1 VLLVDPY
8 NDFLSEGGKLFPRAK
23 AIAEEVGLLDNLRTV
38 MRAAREDGLG
48 IFFVPHRRSE
58 PGQYDGWK
66 YPTPYQL
73 AGHAS
78 QIFAKDTWG
87 GTFHDEFQPQPGD
100 VIVGEHWGSSGF
112 PNTDLDYQLR
122 RRGYEKIIVIGML
135 ANTCIEATGRI
146 GMELG
151 YHVTLVR
158 DATAAY
164 TPEAMHAA
172 INIDG
177 PTYAHAILTTSELVA
192 APLEHTD
199 IEQHPASTCVGTGLA
214 TGC

>member
-1 VLLVDPY
+1 VLPGKSVSAS
-8 NDFLSEGGKLFPRAK
+8 FLYPTADGSQANTT
-23 AIAEEVGLLDNLRTV
+23 VGNT
-38 MRAAREDGLG
+38 
-48 IFFVPHRRSE
+48 
-58 PGQYDGWK
+58 
-66 YPTPYQL
+66 PTPYQL
-73 AGHAS
+73 AGYES
-78 QIFAKDTWG
+78 QVFAKDTWG
-87 GTFHDEFQPQPGD
+87 GTFHDDFQPQPGD

-151 YHVTLVR
+151 YHGTLVR
-158 DATAAY
+158 DATAAF

-172 INIDG
+172 MNIDG

-192 APLEHTD
+192 ALMKE
-199 IEQHPASTCVGTGLA
+199 
-214 TGC
+214 